1 MAFPFWKCNSG
12 DREFCA
18 CGRWT
23 MKCSSA
29 VSGPQFLISISFS
42 ESSVSF
48 NESTCQQDQTQPSQ
62 DWLAAGMMRTK
73 PAQPHRAGSPAV
85 IHLAPE
91 TCQKIPYEGVF
102 AHLSKS
108 VKSQSQTRWAVVCVW
123 AQSFAV

>member
-1 MAFPFWKCNSG
+1 
-12 DREFCA
+12 
-18 CGRWT
+18 

-29 VSGPQFLISISFS
+29 LSGPQFLICLSFS

-73 PAQPHRAGSPAV
+73 PAQPHRVGSPAV

-91 TCQKIPYEGVF
+91 TCQKIPFEGVF

-108 VKSQSQTRWAVVCVW
+108 VKSQSQTRF
-123 AQSFAV
+123 QFGQ